1 MNEFDDDDLGERL
14 ISRAPVVVRRRV
26 LWGDCDPAQVVYTPR
41 FADYGA
47 SAVQWFWRAVL
58 GAERPELVSEGLITP
73 IKYMTFTFEHVLRPG
88 DLFDMTIYL
97 TAIRSR
103 TFDLLIDA
111 RASDGSPRF
120 TANFTPILVSTQ
132 SYVSQPIPPSVR
144 EALEAYHE
152 HFAAPAGR
160 QPLP

>member
-1 MNEFDDDDLGERL
+1 MNGFDDDDLGERL

-47 SAVQWFWRAVL
+47 SAVQWFWRVVL

-73 IKYMTFTFEHVLRPG
+73 IKHMTFTFEHVLKPG
-88 DLFDMTIYL
+88 DLFDMTVYL
-97 TAIRSR
+97 SAIRNR

-111 RASDGSPRF
+111 RGRDGSPRF
-120 TANFTPILVSTQ
+120 AASFTPILVSTQ
-132 SYVSQPIPPSVR
+132 SYVSKPIPPSVR
-144 EALEAYHE
+144 EALETYRGR
-152 HFAAPAGR
+152 FTAPTDR
-160 QPLP
+160 PSPP